1 MREIDP
7 WVVRLRDASD
17 DEADSILNAWARD
30 FDGQATRIAAKI
42 CRTYNLALGNHFD
55 DALSL
60 VWAEFLSVASDVRER
75 GLKVFIPELLV
86 SDRAHRAMMSFLDV
100 EQARGVTGNRK
111 GPVRRRALRR
121 SFDELYAASG
131 VAPSDGEVLAHAQ
144 AKAEASLKDPVR
156 QSMVFSREDF
166 SGLGFSS
173 VDAHS
178 DGLFARSAGVDVV
191 GRVDVAWFARRVLLV
206 AATYGADVAAAGRI
220 VWGQGEPVKVSS
232 RVLVERLGLSPSRAG
247 VVRKL
252 VCQQLPAMVLE
263 VSAH

>member
-1 MREIDP
+1 MRQVDP

-17 DEADSILNAWARD
+17 DEVDGILDEWARD
-30 FDGQATRIAAKI
+30 FDSQAGRIAAKI
-42 CRTYNLALGNHFD
+42 CRTYNLSLGNHFD

-60 VWAEFLSVASDVRER
+60 VWAEFLSVASDVRKR
-75 GLKVFIPELLV
+75 GLGVFVPELLV

-111 GPVRRRALRR
+111 APVRRRALRR

-144 AKAEASLKDPVR
+144 AKAQANLKDPVR

-166 SGLGFSS
+166 SGFGFSS

-178 DGLFARSAGVDVV
+178 DGLFARSGDVDAV
-191 GRVDVAWFARRVLLV
+191 GRVDVAWFARRVVLV
-206 AATYGADVAAAGRI
+206 AATYGADVAAAGRL
-220 VWGQGEPVKVSS
+220 VWGRGEPVKVSS

-247 VVRKL
+247 AVRRL
-252 VCQQLPAMVLE
+252 VCSQLPEFVLE
-263 VSAH
+263 ASA